1 MVVCYELRVNGKK
14 FMFIVEYV
22 SLIELRIV
30 NIK

>member
-1 MVVCYELRVNGKK
+1 MVVGYELRVNGKK